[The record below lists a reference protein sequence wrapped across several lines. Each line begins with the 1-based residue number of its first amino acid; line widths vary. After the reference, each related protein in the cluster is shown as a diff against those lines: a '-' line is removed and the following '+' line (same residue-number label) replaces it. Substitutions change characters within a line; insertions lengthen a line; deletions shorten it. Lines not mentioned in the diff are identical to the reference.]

1 MKSQRIYLRES
12 RKRHIECIEPAEG
25 RLIQF
30 LMAVA
35 TILIALLPTFQ
46 EGIYFHGDIAF
57 HMGRIESLYLGLRN
71 CIFPLKVHPS
81 LANSF
86 GYGEGFFYPDT
97 ILYFPALL
105 QLAGVSLEGSFK
117 IFSGAM
123 ILLAWF
129 FMYVMLRRL
138 LRRRHS
144 FLWGFGASIY
154 ILSFRFLHSLYD
166 YGSIGTYTAMVF
178 IPMAIGGLLVV
189 LFQEYQLNDL
199 VWMTVGV
206 CLVLLSHSTSAIMT
220 LVFMLVLFLLSIQT
234 GLQKR
239 KILHLMICAGS
250 TVLATIG
257 YWLPAVEQVCSQKF
271 YLQTNPVLLLTD
283 NILGPADILKF
294 SGVADV
300 CVVIVTVLMWILA
313 LQIFQAKAGAE
324 RECSAVPQK
333 QDQKMIKAVG
343 LTSILF
349 TVLVFFS
356 PFWKTIGPYI
366 QFVQSP
372 TRLMSSTLVGICFTL
387 CLSCA
392 RILDGNAAKKTR
404 TMILALTGLLVL
416 CMVQAIA
423 QIPSYGET
431 VAADSIDYTGTIMGL
446 GAGTE
451 WLPDGGSQYAIE
463 ETERAIDPDGGGAC
477 GNKEKDGAYFDVYV
491 RMDMAYY
498 DMPYFYY
505 KGYAAYLLDDAGSP
519 IQELEVKKAPA
530 ERHGYVRVI
539 LPEGGNGIGH
549 ILVTYRKTKI
559 QKLAYVINGG
569 FVIVAG
575 IILSKIGSSGINEE
589 RRILRTERTI

>member
-1 MKSQRIYLRES
+1 MIQLQRERQKEDCCCA
-12 RKRHIECIEPAEG
+12 KRHNLETLQI
-25 RLIQF
+25 LISV
-30 LMAVA
+30 LS
-35 TILIALLPTFQ
+35 IIIALLPTFRA
-46 EGIYFHGDIAF
+46 GIYFHGDIAF

-71 CIFPLKVHPS
+71 DIFPLKVHPS

-117 IFSGAM
+117 IFSGGM
-123 ILLAWF
+123 ILLAWYL
-129 FMYVMLRRL
+129 MYVTLRRL

-199 VWMTVGV
+199 VWMTAGV

-234 GLQKR
+234 GPQKR

-250 TVLATIG
+250 AVLATIG

-294 SGVADV
+294 NGVADV
-300 CVVIVTVLMWILA
+300 CVVIVTFLVWILA
-313 LQIFQAKAGAE
+313 LQIFQVKPE
-324 RECSAVPQK
+324 KEWECRAVSQK

-349 TVLVFFS
+349 TVLIFFS
-356 PFWKTIGPYI
+356 PFWKAIGPYI

-372 TRLMSSTLVGICFTL
+372 TRLMSSTIVGICFTL

-392 RILDGNAAKKTR
+392 RILDGNATKETR
-404 TMILALTGLLVL
+404 AMIPALAGLLIL
-416 CMVQAIA
+416 CMVQAIV

-463 ETERAIDPDGGGAC
+463 EPERAIDPDGGGAY
-477 GNKEKDGAYFDVYV
+477 GIKEKDGAYFDVYV
-491 RMDMAYY
+491 RMEMAYY

-505 KGYAAYLLDDAGSP
+505 KGYAAYLLDDEGSL
-519 IQELEVKKAPA
+519 IQELEVEKAPA

-559 QKLAYVINGG
+559 QKLAYVINGV
-569 FVIVAG
+569 FVIAAG
-575 IILSKIGSSGINEE
+575 IILLKTVWTCSGI
-589 RRILRTERTI
+589 

>member
-1 MKSQRIYLRES
+1 MIQLHQAR
-12 RKRHIECIEPAEG
+12 RKTDCRCGKRFNLEILQI
-25 RLIQF
+25 LI
-30 LMAVA
+30 A
-35 TILIALLPTFQ
+35 ILSISIALLPTFQ
-46 EGIYFHGDIAF
+46 KGIYFHGDIAF

-71 CIFPLKVHPS
+71 GIFPLKVHPS

-86 GYGEGFFYPDT
+86 GYGEGFFYPDA

-105 QLAGVSLEGSFK
+105 RLAGFSLEVSFK

-123 ILLAWF
+123 IVLAWF
-129 FMYVMLRRL
+129 LMYITLRRL
-138 LRRRHS
+138 LRRMHS
-144 FLWGFGASIY
+144 FLCVFGASIY

-189 LFQEYQLNDL
+189 LFQEYQLRDL
-199 VWMTVGV
+199 VWMTAGV

-220 LVFMLVLFLLSIQT
+220 LVFMLVLFLLSIPVSI
-234 GLQKR
+234 QKR
-239 KILHLMICAGS
+239 RIWHLMFCAGA
-250 TVLATIG
+250 TLLATIG
-257 YWLPAVEQVCSQKF
+257 YWFPAVEQVCSQKF
-271 YLQTNPVLLLTD
+271 YLQTNPVFLLTD
-283 NILGPADILKF
+283 NILGPTDILKF

-300 CVVIVTVLMWILA
+300 CVVIVTILLWILT
-313 LQIFQAKAGAE
+313 LRTFRISIGTEQNC
-324 RECSAVPQK
+324 RK

-349 TVLVFFS
+349 TVLIFFA
-356 PFWKTIGPYI
+356 PFWRAIGPYI

-392 RILDGNAAKKTR
+392 WILDGNAAKGTR
-404 TMILALTGLLVL
+404 TMFPVLAGLLVL
-416 CMVQAIA
+416 GMVQAIA

-431 VAADSIDYTGTIMGL
+431 VPADSIDYTGTIMGL

-463 ETERAIDPDGGGAC
+463 EPERAIDPDGGGAY
-477 GNKEKDGAYFDVYV
+477 GNKEKDGAYFNVYV
-491 RMDMAYY
+491 RMEMAYY

-505 KGYAAYLLDDAGSP
+505 KGYAAYLLDDAGEP
-519 IQELEVKKAPA
+519 VQELEVEKAPT

-539 LPEGGNGIGH
+539 LPKGRNGIGH

-559 QKLAYVINGG
+559 QKLAYVINGV
-569 FVIVAG
+569 FVIAIV
-575 IILSKIGSSGINEE
+575 IGMVLL
-589 RRILRTERTI
+589 RRKQRI